1 MAVAEFD
8 SLTTTQALA
17 PEVVEARPV
26 STGINSTSADSTG
39 AKSTGVESTDI
50 QQVSWQFNAPAAA
63 PATQRALIQQSSSAV
78 RDDAPSHALVVG
90 CLIGFG
96 LLSIAVCFSTLP
108 HYWFHRR
115 EFIDRMKGYR
125 VK

>member
-8 SLTTTQALA
+8 SLTTTKA
-17 PEVVEARPV
+17 PVLEAGEARPQ
-26 STGINSTSADSTG
+26 STGIKSIGVDSTGTDSTG
-39 AKSTGVESTDI
+39 ADSIEI
-50 QQVSWQFNAPAAA
+50 QQVSWQFNPPA
-63 PATQRALIQQSSSAV
+63 PATQRALIQQVPSAV

-115 EFIDRMKGYR
+115 EFVDRMKGYR

>member
-8 SLTTTQALA
+8 SLTTNQS
-17 PEVVEARPV
+17 PGSEAGDSRPV
-26 STGINSTSADSTG
+26 SAGVNSIGADSAG
-39 AKSTGVESTDI
+39 AKPTGSESTDI
-50 QQVSWQFNAPAAA
+50 QHVSWQFNATASA
-63 PATQRALIQQSSSAV
+63 PATQRALIQQSTAV

-115 EFIDRMKGYR
+115 EFVDRMKGYR

>member
-8 SLTTTQALA
+8 SLTTTKPPV
-17 PEVVEARPV
+17 PETGEARPQ
-26 STGINSTSADSTG
+26 STGINSISADSTG
-39 AKSTGVESTDI
+39 TQSTGAESTEI
-50 QQVSWQFNAPAAA
+50 QPVSWQFNPPA
-63 PATQRALIQQSSSAV
+63 PATQRALIQQAPSAV

-115 EFIDRMKGYR
+115 EFVDRMKGYR